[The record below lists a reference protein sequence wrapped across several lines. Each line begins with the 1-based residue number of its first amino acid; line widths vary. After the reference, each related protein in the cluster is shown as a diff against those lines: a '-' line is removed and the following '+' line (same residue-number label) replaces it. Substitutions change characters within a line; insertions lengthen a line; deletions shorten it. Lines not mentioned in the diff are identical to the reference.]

1 MDLTASQRLGR
12 WALFAPDNKRVEGP
26 QWLVLFAIF
35 VLAVLISVASA
46 HFYNDLLFR
55 PVLGVTVAG
64 LLLLDRRNAIR
75 FLFTTTVVALVSYP
89 FVGAPQPKATIFPLL
104 SVAEACV
111 AVILARRFCG
121 AQLDLTRPRRLAAYF
136 ICAVIPATLL
146 RGLVESFARTG
157 FVNGFSDNL
166 ATILASH
173 FVSMGLLVP
182 LLLQIFRKPSQ
193 MVDPDRSLR
202 EGLGLFALMVGTAL
216 IVFSQSRLPL
226 LFVALLPLIWIS
238 FRTSAVQSMIAA
250 TVLIFIASIATA
262 EGWGPLSLVPDRIL
276 RHGAVEESILY
287 RLSMLQFFAASAM
300 AIVLPL
306 GAFRCEEARSQR
318 RADREHMNTLAALA
332 KVREGEAELRRVAFH
347 DVETGLPNRVGFEQI
362 VAERLVHSFNGTIHV
377 AALEIDRYSSFR
389 AALGSTRASQLVQQV
404 GVRISEQMPDTPIAR
419 LSPSELAIAFYAT
432 DRNAARVKL
441 DLVRALFS
449 VPVWVDENNIDV
461 HFIIGV
467 AEGDEASTLVHQA
480 EAAAV
485 QARKLN
491 LDIAFFDAAAERQ
504 AASGLTMLSD
514 LRAGLTNG
522 DVWLSFQPKLDL
534 RSGKI
539 HSAETL
545 LRWNHPLYGPVGPD
559 RFIPLAEET
568 GFIDALTDWVVEQAI
583 KGQQA
588 LDERGVTLNM
598 AINISARSLSDAQF
612 LSRLM
617 RVVDRCGG
625 DPRRLTLEVTETAIM
640 VHSREALANLRTLR
654 DRGFAISIDDFGIG
668 QSSLAYLRN
677 LPADELK
684 IDQSFICDIAADQR
698 NSILVRATVDLAHSL
713 GLRVVA
719 EGVEDEAALGI
730 LTRFGCDIAQGH
742 HVARP
747 MAIAA
752 LVKML
757 ARTSLRIV
765 R

>member
-1 MDLTASQRLGR
+1 M
-12 WALFAPDNKRVEGP
+12 
-26 QWLVLFAIF
+26 LFAIYL
-35 VLAVLISVASA
+35 LAIAVSVASA
-46 HFYNDLLFR
+46 YFYNDLLFR

-64 LLLLDRRNAIR
+64 LLILNRRDAIR
-75 FLFTTTVVALVSYP
+75 FLITTTIVALLTYP
-89 FVGAPQPKATIFPLL
+89 YVGAPQPKATIFPLL
-104 SVAEACV
+104 SALEACV
-111 AVILARRFCG
+111 AAILTRRFCG
-121 AQLDLTRPRRLAAYF
+121 ARLDLSRPRRLAAFF

-146 RGLVESFARTG
+146 RGFIESFARTG

-182 LLLQIFRKPSQ
+182 LLLHMFRQ
-193 MVDPDRSLR
+193 TDQVADPDRSVR
-202 EGLGLFALMVGTAL
+202 EGLCLFALMVGTAL

-238 FRTSAVQSMIAA
+238 FRMSSVQSMIAA

-276 RHGAVEESILY
+276 RHGAMEESILY

-306 GAFRCEEARSQR
+306 GSFRSEEARSQR

-362 VAERLVHSFNGTIHV
+362 VAERILDSYNGTIHV

-389 AALGSTRASQLVQQV
+389 AALGSARASQLVQQV
-404 GVRISEQMPDTPIAR
+404 GARIAEQMPDTPIAR

-432 DRNAARVKL
+432 DRNAARIKL

-461 HFIIGV
+461 HFVIGV
-467 AEGDEASTLVHQA
+467 AEGDEACSLVHRA

-491 LDIAFFDAAAERQ
+491 LDIAFFDADAERQ

-514 LRAGLTNG
+514 LRSGLTNG

-534 RSGKI
+534 RTGKI
-539 HSAETL
+539 TSAETL

-568 GFIDALTDWVVEQAI
+568 GFIDVLTDWVVEQTI

-588 LDERGVTLNM
+588 LDARGVTLNM
-598 AINISARSLSDAQF
+598 AINISARSLCDAQF
-612 LSRLM
+612 MTRIL
-617 RVVDRCGG
+617 RVIEKCGG
-625 DPRRLTLEVTETAIM
+625 NPRRLTLEVTETAIM
-640 VHSREALANLRTLR
+640 VNSRAALANLRALR

-684 IDQSFICDIAADQR
+684 IDQSFICDVAADQR
-698 NSILVRATVDLAHSL
+698 NSILVRATIDLAHSL

-719 EGVEDEAALGI
+719 EGVEDEAALGM

-752 LVKML
+752 LTKML
-757 ARTSLRIV
+757 ARTNLRVV